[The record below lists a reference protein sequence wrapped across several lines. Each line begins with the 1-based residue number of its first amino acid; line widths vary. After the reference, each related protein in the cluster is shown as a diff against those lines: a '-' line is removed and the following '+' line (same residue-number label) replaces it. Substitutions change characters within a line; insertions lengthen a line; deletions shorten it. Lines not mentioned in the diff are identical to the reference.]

1 MRKII
6 HCDCDCFYA
15 SVEMRDD
22 PNLRGRPL
30 AVGGSSDR
38 RGVISTCNYEAR
50 SYGVRSAMPTAHAKR
65 LCPDLIVVP
74 GNMKKYREVSTEI
87 RQIFLEYSDRIEP
100 LSLDEAY
107 LDVTD
112 SGHCHGSATL
122 IAEEIRAKVRERLG
136 ITISA
141 GVAPNKFLAK
151 IASDW
156 RKPDGLTVI
165 TPEAVEEFV
174 LRLPVAKIHGV
185 GRVTAEKMHREGIR
199 TCADL
204 RNFSQIEL
212 IRRYGK
218 FGSRLYQL
226 CRGEDERP
234 VNGDGSRKSVSVERT
249 FSEDLVDIA
258 DWEEQLPLL
267 YSRLQERLE
276 GLSDRYLISGAS
288 IKVKYADFSTSTQER
303 ASQSSRISEFK
314 QLLRQSWERRQG
326 PIRLLGLG
334 VRLRDLRAEE
344 GPEQLPL
351 PLELKRPQAATQRND
366 DCDRKQEIRT
376 GQ

>member
-50 SYGVRSAMPTAHAKR
+50 SYGVRSAMPTAQAKK

-74 GNMKKYREVSTEI
+74 GNMAKYREVSGQI
-87 RQIFLEYSDRIEP
+87 REIFLDYCDDIEP
-100 LSLDEAY
+100 LSLDEAF

-112 SGHCHGSATL
+112 SGRCHGSATL
-122 IAEEIRAKVRERLG
+122 IAEEIRQRVHDTLG

-156 RKPDGLTVI
+156 QKPDGLTVI
-165 TPEAVEEFV
+165 TPSEVDQFV
-174 LRLPVAKIHGV
+174 LRLPINKIHGV
-185 GRVTAEKMHREGIR
+185 GRVTAEKMHRQGIR

-204 RNFSQIEL
+204 RNFSQVEL
-212 IRRYGK
+212 SKKFGK
-218 FGSRLYQL
+218 FGRRLYDL
-226 CRGEDERP
+226 CRGVDDRP
-234 VNGDGSRKSVSVERT
+234 VSGDGSRKSVSVERT
-249 FSEDLVDIA
+249 FREDLFSFDE
-258 DWEEQLPLL
+258 WLEQLTELYMRLL
-267 YSRLQERLE
+267 ERLE
-276 GLSDRYLISGAS
+276 KLGDRYEVNGATV
-288 IKVKYADFSTSTQER
+288 KVKYADFTTSTHER
-303 ASQSSRISEFK
+303 SSRAGRISEFR
-314 QLLRQSWERRQG
+314 QLLQECREKRPA
-326 PIRLLGLG
+326 PIRLLGVGL
-334 VRLRDLRAEE
+334 RLTDLRAGQ
-344 GPEQLPL
+344 GPVQLPL
-351 PLELKRPQAATQRND
+351 PLPEQASF
-366 DCDRKQEIRT
+366 
-376 GQ
+376 

>member
-74 GNMKKYREVSTEI
+74 GNMKKYREVSAEI

-107 LDVTD
+107 IDVTE
-112 SGHCHGSATL
+112 SGHCQGSATL
-122 IAEEIRAKVRERLG
+122 IAEQIRARVAERLG

-165 TPEAVEEFV
+165 PPEAVEEFV
-174 LRLPVAKIHGV
+174 LRLPVGKIHGV
-185 GRVTAEKMHREGIR
+185 GRVTAEKMQRQGIR

-212 IRRYGK
+212 VQRYGK

-226 CRGEDERP
+226 CRGRDDRP

-249 FSEDLVDIA
+249 FSEDLPDIT
-258 DWEEQLPLL
+258 DWEEQLPFL
-267 YSRLQERLE
+267 YGRLQERLE
-276 GLSDRYLISGAS
+276 GLSDRYQVSGAAV
-288 IKVKYADFSTSTQER
+288 KVKYADFSTCTQER
-303 ASQSSRISEFK
+303 ASQSTRISEFK

-334 VRLRDLRAEE
+334 VKLKDLRAEE

-351 PLELKRPQAATQRND
+351 PLEPERPYSA
-366 DCDRKQEIRT
+366 
-376 GQ
+376 

>member
-74 GNMKKYREVSTEI
+74 GNMKKYREVSAEI

-107 LDVTD
+107 IDVSD
-112 SGHCHGSATL
+112 SSLCHGSATL
-122 IAEEIRAKVRERLG
+122 MAEEIRARVSDQLG

-165 TPEAVEEFV
+165 PPEAVEEFV

-185 GRVTAEKMHREGIR
+185 GRVTAEKMQREGIR

-204 RNFSQIEL
+204 RNFSQVEL
-212 IRRYGK
+212 IQRYGK
-218 FGSRLYQL
+218 FGNRLYQL
-226 CRGEDERP
+226 CRGDDDRP

-249 FSEDLVDIA
+249 FTEDLADIS
-258 DWEEQLPLL
+258 DWEEQLPFL
-267 YSRLQERLE
+267 YGRLQERLE
-276 GLSDRYLISGAS
+276 SLSDRYRISGAS
-288 IKVKYADFSTSTQER
+288 VKVKYADFSTSTQER

-326 PIRLLGLG
+326 PIRLLGVG
-334 VRLRDLRAEE
+334 VKLKDLRAEE
-344 GPEQLPL
+344 GPEQLLL
-351 PLELKRPQAATQRND
+351 PLELEGRHSA
-366 DCDRKQEIRT
+366 
-376 GQ
+376 

>member
-30 AVGGSSDR
+30 AVGGASDR

-50 SYGVRSAMPTAHAKR
+50 SFGVRSAMPSAQAKK

-74 GNMKKYREVSTEI
+74 GNMKKYREVSGQI
-87 RQIFLEYSDRIEP
+87 RDIFLEYSEIIEP
-100 LSLDEAY
+100 LSLDEAF
-107 LDVTD
+107 LDVSD
-112 SGHCHGSATL
+112 SGRCQGSATL
-122 IAEEIRAKVRERLG
+122 IAEEIRRRVRAELG

-165 TPEAVEEFV
+165 TPDAVDQFV

-185 GRVTAEKMHREGIR
+185 GRVTAEKMQRQGIR

-204 RNFSQIEL
+204 RRFSLIEL
-212 IRRYGK
+212 TQAYGK
-218 FGSRLYQL
+218 FGRRLYEL
-226 CRGEDERP
+226 CRGVDERP
-234 VNGDGSRKSVSVERT
+234 VSGDGSRKSVSVEHT
-249 FSEDLVDIA
+249 FNEDLCALDE
-258 DWEEQLPLL
+258 WLEQLTILYMRLL
-267 YSRLQERLE
+267 ERLE
-276 GLSDRYLISGAS
+276 NLDRRYQISGATV
-288 IKVKYADFSTSTQER
+288 KVKYGDFSLATQER
-303 ASQSSRISEFK
+303 ASQSGRISEFR
-314 QLLRQSWERRQG
+314 QLLQQCWDRRAA

-334 VRLRDLRAEE
+334 VKLRDLRAGL

-351 PLELKRPQAATQRND
+351 PLPDPGRLSA
-366 DCDRKQEIRT
+366 
-376 GQ
+376 

>member
-50 SYGVRSAMPTAHAKR
+50 SYGVRSAMPTAQAKK

-74 GNMKKYREVSTEI
+74 GNMAKYREVSHQI
-87 RQIFLEYSDRIEP
+87 REIFLDYCDDIEP
-100 LSLDEAY
+100 LSLDEAF
-107 LDVTD
+107 LDVSN
-112 SGHCHGSATL
+112 SGRCHGSATL
-122 IAEEIRAKVRERLG
+122 MAEEIRQRVRETLG

-165 TPEAVEEFV
+165 TPEEVDQFV
-174 LRLPVAKIHGV
+174 LRLPVNKIHGV
-185 GRVTAEKMHREGIR
+185 GRVTAEKMHRQGIH

-204 RNFSQIEL
+204 RHYSQVEL
-212 IRRYGK
+212 SKTFGK
-218 FGSRLYQL
+218 FGRRLYEL
-226 CRGEDERP
+226 SRGIDDRP
-234 VNGDGSRKSVSVERT
+234 VSGDGSRKSVSVERT
-249 FSEDLVDIA
+249 FNKNLCEYD
-258 DWEEQLPLL
+258 DWLEEMTSLYMRLL
-267 YSRLQERLE
+267 ERLE
-276 GLSDRYLISGAS
+276 KLGDRYEVNGATV
-288 IKVKYADFSTSTQER
+288 KVKYADFSQSTHER
-303 ASQSSRISEFK
+303 NSRAGRISEFR
-314 QLLRQSWERRQG
+314 QLLQECWDKRST
-326 PIRLLGLG
+326 PIRLLGVGL
-334 VRLRDLRAEE
+334 RLTDLRAGR
-344 GPEQLPL
+344 GPLQLPL
-351 PLELKRPQAATQRND
+351 PLPDLP
-366 DCDRKQEIRT
+366 IHH
-376 GQ
+376 

>member
-30 AVGGSSDR
+30 AVGGASDR

-50 SYGVRSAMPTAHAKR
+50 SFGVRSAMPTAQAKK

-74 GNMKKYREVSTEI
+74 GNMKKYREVSAKI
-87 RQIFLEYSDRIEP
+87 REIFLEYSDTIEP
-100 LSLDEAY
+100 LSLDEAF
-107 LDVTD
+107 LDVSD
-112 SGHCHGSATL
+112 SGRCRGSATL
-122 IAEEIRAKVRERLG
+122 IAEEIRRRVHEELG

-165 TPEAVEEFV
+165 TPDEVDQFV

-185 GRVTAEKMHREGIR
+185 GRVTAEKMKRRGIR

-212 IRRYGK
+212 IQAYGK
-218 FGSRLYQL
+218 FGQRLYNL
-226 CRGEDERP
+226 CRGIDDRP
-234 VNGDGSRKSVSVERT
+234 VDGDGSRKSVSVEHT
-249 FSEDLVDIA
+249 FSEDLCELEE
-258 DWEEQLPLL
+258 WQEQLTELYMRLL
-267 YSRLQERLE
+267 ERLE
-276 GLSDRYLISGAS
+276 KLGDRYQISGAVV
-288 IKVKYADFSTSTQER
+288 KVKYGDFSTTTQER

-314 QLLRQSWERRQG
+314 HLLQQVWDRRAE
-326 PIRLLGLG
+326 PIRLLGVG
-334 VRLRDLRAEE
+334 VKLRDLRAEL

-351 PLELKRPQAATQRND
+351 PLKERNHLSA
-366 DCDRKQEIRT
+366 
-376 GQ
+376 

>member
-30 AVGGSSDR
+30 AVGGASDR

-50 SYGVRSAMPTAHAKR
+50 RYGVRSAMPSAQAKK

-74 GNMKKYREVSTEI
+74 GNMKKYREIGAQI
-87 RQIFLEYSDRIEP
+87 RDIFLEFTDFIEP

-112 SGHCHGSATL
+112 SGHCRGSATL
-122 IAEEIRAKVRERLG
+122 IATEIRRRVHEELG

-156 RKPDGLTVI
+156 HKPDGLTVI
-165 TPEAVEEFV
+165 TPDQVNAFV

-185 GRVTAEKMHREGIR
+185 GRVTAEKLLRQGIR

-204 RNFSQIEL
+204 RHFSQIEL
-212 IRRYGK
+212 TRDYGK
-218 FGSRLYQL
+218 FGNRLYQL
-226 CRGEDERP
+226 CRGIDDRP
-234 VNGDGSRKSVSVERT
+234 VSGDGARKSASVEHT
-249 FSEDLVDIA
+249 FSEDLTTYS
-258 DWEEQLPLL
+258 DWQEQLTELYVRLL
-267 YSRLQERLE
+267 ERLE
-276 GLSDRYLISGAS
+276 NLDDRYEVSGAGV
-288 IKVKYADFSTSTQER
+288 KVKYGDFSTMTQER
-303 ASQSSRISEFK
+303 TSQAARISEFK
-314 QLLRQSWERRQG
+314 HLLQQCWNKRPE
-326 PIRLLGLG
+326 PIRLLGVG
-334 VRLRDLRAEE
+334 VKLKDLRAEL

-351 PLELKRPQAATQRND
+351 PLPLPDPGIHSLSA
-366 DCDRKQEIRT
+366 
-376 GQ
+376 

>member
-22 PNLRGRPL
+22 PTLRGRPL

-50 SYGVRSAMPTAHAKR
+50 SYGVRSAMPSAQAKK

-74 GNMKKYREVSTEI
+74 GNMKKYREVSGKI
-87 RQIFLEYSDRIEP
+87 RDIFLNYSENVEP
-100 LSLDEAY
+100 LSLDEAF

-112 SGHCHGSATL
+112 SGHCQGSATL
-122 IAEEIRAKVRERLG
+122 IAMEIRRRVSEELG

-165 TPEAVEEFV
+165 EPSAVDNFI

-185 GRVTAEKMHREGIR
+185 GRVTAEKMHRQGIH

-204 RNFSQIEL
+204 RQLSQLDL
-212 IRRYGK
+212 IKHYGK
-218 FGSRLYQL
+218 FGQRLHELSR
-226 CRGEDERP
+226 GIDERP
-234 VNGDGSRKSVSVERT
+234 VKSDGSRKSVSVEHT
-249 FSEDLVDIA
+249 FSEDLATLA
-258 DWEEQLPLL
+258 DWQQEFPQLYRRLL
-267 YSRLQERLE
+267 ERLDN
-276 GLSDRYLISGAS
+276 LDDRYQISGAAV
-288 IKVKYADFSTSTQER
+288 KVKYNDFSTMTQER
-303 ASQSSRISEFK
+303 ASLSCRVSEFRR
-314 QLLRQSWERRQG
+314 LLEQCWDKRAE
-326 PIRLLGLG
+326 PIRLLGLA
-334 VRLRDLRAEE
+334 VKLKDLRAEN

-351 PLELKRPQAATQRND
+351 PLAPQTRRIA
-366 DCDRKQEIRT
+366 
-376 GQ
+376 

>member
-30 AVGGSSDR
+30 AVGGASDR

-50 SYGVRSAMPTAHAKR
+50 SYGVRSAMPTAQAKK
-65 LCPDLIVVP
+65 LCPELIVVP
-74 GNMKKYREVSTEI
+74 GNMNKYREVS
-87 RQIFLEYSDRIEP
+87 RQIRDIFLRYSETIEP

-107 LDVTD
+107 LDVSHSD
-112 SGHCHGSATL
+112 HCQGSATL
-122 IAEEIRAKVRERLG
+122 MAEAIRRQVREELG

-151 IASDW
+151 VASDW

-165 TPEAVEEFV
+165 TPDAVDQFV

-185 GRVTAEKMHREGIR
+185 GRVTAEKMRRRGIH

-204 RNFSQIEL
+204 RTISLIEL
-212 IRRYGK
+212 TQDYGK
-218 FGSRLYQL
+218 FGRRLYEL
-226 CRGEDERP
+226 CRGIDERP
-234 VNGDGSRKSVSVERT
+234 VNGDGSRKSLSIEHT
-249 FSEDLVDIA
+249 FSEDLKSLEE
-258 DWEEQLPLL
+258 WLEQLTGLYMRLL
-267 YSRLQERLE
+267 QRMEKL
-276 GLSDRYLISGAS
+276 GDRYTISGATV
-288 IKVKYADFSTSTQER
+288 KVKYNDFSIMTQER
-303 ASQSSRISEFK
+303 ASHTCRISEFR
-314 QLLRQSWERRQG
+314 QLLCQCWHRRPA
-326 PIRLLGLG
+326 PIRLLGMG
-334 VRLRDLRAEE
+334 VKLKDLRAEM

-351 PLELKRPQAATQRND
+351 PLPEPNAFPA
-366 DCDRKQEIRT
+366 
-376 GQ
+376 

>member
-30 AVGGSSDR
+30 AVGGASDR

-50 SYGVRSAMPTAHAKR
+50 SYGVRSAMPSAQAKK

-74 GNMKKYREVSTEI
+74 GNMKKYREISGQI
-87 RQIFLEYSDRIEP
+87 RDIFLDYSDAIEP
-100 LSLDEAY
+100 LSLDEAF
-107 LDVTD
+107 LDVTG
-112 SGHCHGSATL
+112 SGHCQGSATL
-122 IAEEIRAKVRERLG
+122 IAEEIRRRVREELG

-165 TPEAVEEFV
+165 VPDAVDQFV
-174 LRLPVAKIHGV
+174 LRLPVNKIHGV
-185 GRVTAEKMHREGIR
+185 GRVTAEKMLRRGIR

-204 RNFSQIEL
+204 RGYSQVEL
-212 IRRYGK
+212 TRDFGK
-218 FGSRLYQL
+218 FGQRLYEL
-226 CRGEDERP
+226 CRGIDERP
-234 VNGDGSRKSVSVERT
+234 VSGDGARKSVSVEHT
-249 FSEDLVDIA
+249 FSEDLPTLE
-258 DWEEQLPLL
+258 DWQEQLTGLYMRLL
-267 YSRLQERLE
+267 ERLDNLDE
-276 GLSDRYLISGAS
+276 RYQISGAS
-288 IKVKYADFSTSTQER
+288 VKVKYGDFSTATQER
-303 ASQSSRISEFK
+303 ASHAARISEFK
-314 QLLRQSWERRQG
+314 HLLQQSWDRRPE
-326 PIRLLGLG
+326 PIRLLGVG
-334 VRLRDLRAEE
+334 VKLKDLRAEF

-351 PLELKRPQAATQRND
+351 PLPAVNSLSA
-366 DCDRKQEIRT
+366 
-376 GQ
+376 

>member
-30 AVGGSSDR
+30 AVGGASDR

-50 SYGVRSAMPTAHAKR
+50 SYGVRSAMPTAQAKK

-74 GNMKKYREVSTEI
+74 GNMKKYREASAQI
-87 RQIFLEYSDRIEP
+87 RDIFLEYSESIEP
-100 LSLDEAY
+100 LSLDEAF
-107 LDVTD
+107 LDVTE
-112 SGHCHGSATL
+112 SGRCHGSATL
-122 IAEEIRAKVRERLG
+122 MAEEIRQRVREDLG

-165 TPEAVEEFV
+165 TPDAMDQFV

-185 GRVTAEKMHREGIR
+185 GRVTAEKMKRQGIR

-204 RNFSQIEL
+204 RSLSQIEL
-212 IRRYGK
+212 TQAYGK
-218 FGSRLYQL
+218 FGRRLYQL
-226 CRGEDERP
+226 CRGIDERP
-234 VNGDGSRKSVSVERT
+234 VTSDGSRKSVSVERT
-249 FSEDLVDIA
+249 FNADLGTL
-258 DWEEQLPLL
+258 EEWQEELTSLYMRLL
-267 YSRLQERLE
+267 ERLE
-276 GLSDRYLISGAS
+276 KLDERYQISGATV
-288 IKVKYADFSTSTQER
+288 KVKYGDFSISSQER
-303 ASQSSRISEFK
+303 ASHSGRISEFK
-314 QLLRQSWERRQG
+314 QLLQQCWDRRPA
-326 PIRLLGLG
+326 PIRLLGVG
-334 VRLRDLRAEE
+334 VKLKDLRAEL

-351 PLELKRPQAATQRND
+351 PLPEFKRLSA
-366 DCDRKQEIRT
+366 
-376 GQ
+376 

>member
-30 AVGGSSDR
+30 AVGGASDR

-50 SYGVRSAMPTAHAKR
+50 SYGVRSAMPTSQAKK

-74 GNMKKYREVSTEI
+74 GDMKKYREVSGQI
-87 RQIFLEYSDRIEP
+87 RDIFRDYCDDIEP

-112 SGHCHGSATL
+112 SNHCNGSATL
-122 IAEEIRAKVRERLG
+122 IAREIRARVEASLG

-156 RKPDGLTVI
+156 QKPNGLTVI
-165 TPEAVEEFV
+165 TPAQVDEFV
-174 LRLPVAKIHGV
+174 LRLPVARIHGV
-185 GRVTAEKMHREGIR
+185 GRVTAEKMHRRGIR
-199 TCADL
+199 TCSDL
-204 RNFSQIEL
+204 RNFTKIEL
-212 IRRYGK
+212 SQMFGK
-218 FGSRLYQL
+218 FGSRLYDL
-226 CRGEDERP
+226 CRGIDERP
-234 VNGDGSRKSVSVERT
+234 VSGDGSRKSVSVERT
-249 FSEDLVDIA
+249 FSEDLPSLDE
-258 DWEEQLPLL
+258 WLQQLTELYMRLL
-267 YSRLQERLE
+267 ERLE
-276 GLSDRYLISGAS
+276 KLDPRYEISGAV
-288 IKVKYADFSTSTQER
+288 IKVKFSDFSTMTQER
-303 ASQSSRISEFK
+303 TSHSGRISEFRH
-314 QLLRQSWERRQG
+314 LLQQSWDKRPE
-326 PIRLLGLG
+326 PIRLLGVG
-334 VRLRDLRAEE
+334 VKLRDLRAEL

-351 PLELKRPQAATQRND
+351 PLKYATMLR
-366 DCDRKQEIRT
+366 ESS
-376 GQ
+376 

>member
-30 AVGGSSDR
+30 AVGGASDR

-50 SYGVRSAMPTAHAKR
+50 SYGVRSAMPSSQAKK

-74 GNMKKYREVSTEI
+74 GNMKKYREVSAQIREI
-87 RQIFLEYSDRIEP
+87 FADYSDAVEP

-112 SGHCHGSATL
+112 SEHCQGSATL
-122 IAEEIRAKVRERLG
+122 IAREIRRRVESSLN

-156 RKPDGLTVI
+156 QKPNGLTVI
-165 TPEAVEEFV
+165 TPDQVDEFV
-174 LRLPVAKIHGV
+174 LRLPVEKIHGV
-185 GRVTAEKMHREGIR
+185 GRVTAEKMHRRGIR

-204 RNFSQIEL
+204 RNFTRVELSQL
-212 IRRYGK
+212 FGK
-218 FGSRLYQL
+218 FGSRLHDL
-226 CRGEDERP
+226 CRGIDDRP
-234 VNGDGSRKSVSVERT
+234 VRSDGSRKSVSVERT
-249 FSEDLVDIA
+249 FSEDLPTLEAWQQEMSELYIR
-258 DWEEQLPLL
+258 LL
-267 YSRLQERLE
+267 ERLE
-276 GLSDRYLISGAS
+276 KLGERYEISGAGV
-288 IKVKYADFSTSTQER
+288 KVKYSDFSTMTQER
-303 ASQSSRISEFK
+303 SSQNARATEFRH
-314 QLLRQSWERRQG
+314 LLQQCWDKRAE

-334 VRLRDLRAEE
+334 VKLKDLRAEM

-351 PLELKRPQAATQRND
+351 PLKYRN
-366 DCDRKQEIRT
+366 RHVSNA
-376 GQ
+376 